1 MCFANLGDFGQA
13 LKYTEIFYSNYII
26 VFFCILYSTI
36 LCRTLISFI
45 WLYVVLWCLFVSC
58 KLFIIQFYWVI
69 YIYITRIFLLKIL
82 YLYMISYHI
91 NIFEPIFYSD
101 IGFFNIQFSLVLPH
115 HMTLMSHDSE
125 MYYCT
130 FYLSIFSCLITL
142 ILVLKRLLQSIVLSY
157 F

>member
-1 MCFANLGDFGQA
+1 
-13 LKYTEIFYSNYII
+13 
-26 VFFCILYSTI
+26 
-36 LCRTLISFI
+36 
-45 WLYVVLWCLFVSC
+45 
-58 KLFIIQFYWVI
+58 
-69 YIYITRIFLLKIL
+69 
-82 YLYMISYHI
+82 MISYHI
-91 NIFEPIFYSD
+91 NIFEPIFYSV
-101 IGFFNIQFSLVLPH
+101 IVFYIQFSLVLPH